1 MGLISKERDLF
12 HKEIT
17 SNLLVID
24 RVKLKSGPQK
34 GALIP
39 CASNADKDN
48 TASRFISL
56 HVAEK
61 IGAKDGKKLDGQTAG
76 HRFERCVAD
85 FLDKTFKSLG
95 ILRPGYWSV
104 LVSGSRT
111 GTEISKF
118 EQYQHTDILQHLSEN
133 DQVLKASLGND
144 YVISP
149 DIVISRGRVEDSEI
163 NIDLPI
169 VDLDSARAA
178 MIRKS
183 VASTEILHAS
193 VSCKWTMRS
202 DRAQNSRSEALN
214 LIRNRK
220 GRCPHIVAVTAEPT
234 PSRLSSL
241 ALGTGDLDCVYHFAL
256 YELVEAV
263 AALGQSEAES
273 LLKTMIDGK
282 RLKDISDLPLDLTI

>member
-1 MGLISKERDLF
+1 MGLITEERRRF
-12 HKEIT
+12 HEIVT
-17 SNLLVID
+17 SDLLVLDSVI
-24 RVKLKSGPQK
+24 LKSGPQK
-34 GALIP
+34 GEHVD

-48 TASRFISL
+48 TASRFIANHIANSL
-56 HVAEK
+56 NARN
-61 IGAKDGKKLDGQTAG
+61 AKKLEGQTAG
-76 HRFERCVAD
+76 HRFERYVAE
-85 FLDKTFKSLG
+85 FLERTFSTLE
-95 ILRPGYWSV
+95 ILRPGEWRI

-118 EQYQHTDILQHLSEN
+118 EQYQHTDVLQHLSEN
-133 DQVLKASLGND
+133 DEVLKASLGND

-149 DIVISRGRVEDSEI
+149 DVVISRERVPDDQI
-163 NIDLPI
+163 NSNLQI
-169 VDLDSARAA
+169 VDAATARAA

-183 VASTEILHAS
+183 VAETAVLHAS

-263 AALGQSEAES
+263 GDLGQSEAES

-282 RLKDISDLPLDLTI
+282 RLKDISDLPLDLAI